1 VGKDLRQQISRIF
14 VHYSEPSLDIGPRV
28 VYNGSMEN
36 KMMLD
41 LFLALNMLGFGFC
54 GAWLICVPKIKAK

>member
-1 VGKDLRQQISRIF
+1 
-14 VHYSEPSLDIGPRV
+14 
-28 VYNGSMEN
+28 MEN